1 MRKKCLTALIV
12 TGWVRLLAPHAKVL
26 GFNLATLIA
35 GINNNNIIIIMG
47 SFLVQFLFL
56 GFVVHMILKKWQLT
70 YVLCSCVLFWTENS
84 KTMTEVCEEEEVTG
98 ILDSLPSWGILK
110 LKRGI
115 IYIEKKSVVFLV
127 LFSTHLFYIDVSN
140 CFHTFIWSTHDWFS
154 SVLFYFWIRWN
165 KN

>member
-70 YVLCSCVLFWTENS
+70 YVLCSCVLF
-84 KTMTEVCEEEEVTG
+84 
-98 ILDSLPSWGILK
+98 
-110 LKRGI
+110 
-115 IYIEKKSVVFLV
+115 
-127 LFSTHLFYIDVSN
+127 
-140 CFHTFIWSTHDWFS
+140 
-154 SVLFYFWIRWN
+154 
-165 KN
+165 